1 MNYKTLL
8 QTSEYEF
15 LQTNKNLGNNIFL
28 LTLGGSRA
36 YGTNL
41 PTSDVDIRG
50 IAATPIETICGLKP
64 DFEQVVE
71 TNTDTVIYSMQ
82 KMLQL
87 LINCNPNTI
96 EILGCKPEHY
106 LYLSEEG
113 QMILRHAGDF
123 LSIKAINTFGGYA
136 DAQYNR
142 LEHGLL
148 GNGENNDK
156 KLLMLKDSLS
166 RSMESFRAAHNDEH
180 MFLDIRQ
187 VSTEEFHS
195 IYPQRELPDDISN
208 EHLLLSGEFSNVPI
222 TDFKALISQVHKI
235 QSEYGNI
242 NKRNTK
248 KTDVKLA
255 KHMMHL
261 IRLYLMGTDLNATD
275 LNATGRIITYREKE
289 HDMLMSVRNGEY
301 MTLDGKKVRPEFY
314 DLLKS
319 VQEEYIYS
327 VKNTVLP
334 EHPNI
339 AALQEMMTD
348 IYWKQLEKYRIKE
361 NEFIELQ

>member
-1 MNYKTLL
+1 MDYKKLL
-8 QTSEYEF
+8 QTSEYDF
-15 LQTNKNLGNNIFL
+15 LRTNPYLGNHILL

-50 IAATPIETICGLKP
+50 IAATPMSALFGLEK

-87 LINCNPNTI
+87 LISCNPNTI

-106 LYLSEEG
+106 LYLSAEG
-113 QMILRHAGDF
+113 QMILNHANDF
-123 LSIKAINTFGGYA
+123 LSVRAIDTFGGYA

-148 GNGENNDK
+148 GNGENDDK
-156 KLLMLKDSLS
+156 KLQMLKNSLS
-166 RSMESFRAAHNDEH
+166 RAMESFRAMHNDEH
-180 MFLDIRQ
+180 IFLDIKQ
-187 VSTEEFHS
+187 VNTEEFHC
-195 IYPQRELPDDISN
+195 IYPYRELLDDVSN
-208 EHLLLSGEFSNVPI
+208 DHLLLSGEFTDVPI
-222 TDFKALISQVHKI
+222 TDFKAMISQVHKI

-248 KTDVKLA
+248 KTDTKLA

-261 IRLYLMGTDLNATD
+261 VRLYLMGKDLNAS
-275 LNATGRIITYREKE
+275 GQIITYREKE
-289 HDMLMSVRNGEY
+289 HDILMSIRNGEY
-301 MTLDGKKVRPEFY
+301 MTEDGKKVRPEFY

-319 VQEEYIYS
+319 VQDEYIYA
-327 VKNTVLP
+327 VKHTVLRYALS
-334 EHPNI
+334 HKKQNNI
-339 AALQEMMTD
+339 LRSMM
-348 IYWKQLEKYRIKE
+348 KYEINKKS
-361 NEFIELQ
+361 